1 MFIAREEELMILE
14 KVLNSN
20 RKSSILLYG
29 RRRIGKT
36 ALIKE
41 ALKGIKD
48 AVIIYHEFHK
58 VTFEVNLAEFSTSIA
73 SAFSIPALPPFP
85 SLQAAFSF
93 IASMN
98 RKTIVIMDEY
108 SDLKESLKKGDVDSY
123 MRSVIDNLPDN
134 IKIAVMG
141 SMLKLMEELLEED
154 NPLFARFSTIL
165 KLRPLNYLDAAKFL
179 PGKSRYEQMQFY
191 SIFGGSPYVLS
202 LLNEEKGLRT
212 NIEETII
219 GLSGSIRSY
228 IEAVIYQEAG
238 RIPHGITI
246 LSLLKNGKKRY
257 KDLEDVIGQDAS
269 GVLAK
274 ELKRLIELEIVEKTQ
289 PINKAEKS
297 KCFYGIADPLIR
309 FYFAYIYPNSTLLM
323 SNPSV
328 FYEKFIEKSI
338 KDFIARRFEVA
349 CREYFTILV
358 KKGKRTDILDI
369 GTYWYDDKVN
379 KTNGEFDIAF
389 KTENGYEIY
398 DAKFLSNPFAE
409 QEAEKEFKQIQALSI
424 PVSKWGIISAS
435 GFEKQNSN
443 YVQITLDDMYKA

>member
-41 ALKGIKD
+41 ALNGIKD

-73 SAFSIPALPPFP
+73 SAFSIPALPSFP
-85 SLQAAFSF
+85 SLQDAFSF

-165 KLRPLNYLDAAKFL
+165 KLRPFNYLDAAKFL
-179 PGKSRYEQMQFY
+179 PEKSRYEQMQFY

-338 KDFIARRFEVA
+338 RDFIARRFEVA

>member
-20 RKSSILLYG
+20 RKNSILLYG

-58 VTFEVNLAEFSTSIA
+58 VTFEVNLAEFSTSVA
-73 SAFSIPALPPFP
+73 SAFSIPALPSFS
-85 SLQAAFSF
+85 SLQSAFSF

-134 IKIAVMG
+134 IKITVMG
-141 SMLKLMEELLEED
+141 SMLKLMEELLEKD

-349 CREYFTILV
+349 CRDYFTILV

-379 KTNGEFDIAF
+379 KTNGEFDIAL